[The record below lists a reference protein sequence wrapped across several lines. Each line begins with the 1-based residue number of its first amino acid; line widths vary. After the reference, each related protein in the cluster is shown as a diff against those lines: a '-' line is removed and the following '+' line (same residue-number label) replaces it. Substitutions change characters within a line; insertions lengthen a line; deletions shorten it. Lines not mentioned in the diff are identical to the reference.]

1 MTVKFLRPN
10 PKKIVDG
17 MPVQVRD
24 EATGEFLPASGK
36 HVRLTFY
43 WLRLLRHGDVLE
55 GRAPDRMTLAE
66 AIDVCLQAN
75 DDKHLTKSGRPDCK
89 VLSALTG
96 TTVRAAD
103 RDAEMAKMESN

>member
-17 MPVQVRD
+17 KPVQVRD
-24 EATGEFLPASGK
+24 EVTGEFLPDAGK

-43 WLRLLRHGDVLE
+43 WLRLLRNGDVLE
-55 GRAPDRMTLAE
+55 GRAPDRMTLAG
-66 AIDVCLQAN
+66 AISFCLRAN
-75 DDKHLTKSGRPDCK
+75 DDKHLTKSGLPDCK

-96 TTVRAAD
+96 ATVRAAD